1 LWGMAMPELPD
12 VEVARRRLDHAL
24 RGATI
29 TRAHSADRR
38 ILRPK
43 SPSALSRATEGRTV
57 RDVSRRGKWL
67 KVLLDDGGRLFSHL
81 GMTGWWVERDA
92 NAPTERSER
101 ARIDVVRED
110 GRNASVRYLDSRRF
124 GRLIVADR
132 DIDEWNTLGPDPLAD
147 GIDATALA
155 ATLAKS
161 RRAIKDVIMDQTILA
176 GVRNIVATEALW
188 HARID
193 PRSRSNAL
201 TRADV
206 SKLVRGL
213 GKAIGEELDV
223 RMAAGTDQWSDVF
236 AVYGHTGQPCPR
248 CGSTIARVVIGG
260 RSTAFCKTCQVRRGA
275 PAKTAR
281 SRSKKRAI

>member
-1 LWGMAMPELPD
+1 MPELPD

-43 SPSALSRATEGRTV
+43 PPRALSCATEGRTV
-57 RDVSRRGKWL
+57 RDVTRRGKWL
-67 KVLLDDGGRLFSHL
+67 KILLDDGGRFFSHL

-92 NAPTERSER
+92 NAPPERSER

-110 GRNASVRYLDSRRF
+110 GRTASARYLDARRF

-132 DIDEWNTLGPDPLAD
+132 DIDECSALGPDPLAD

-161 RRAIKDVIMDQTILA
+161 SRPIKDVIMDQTILA
-176 GVRNIVATEALW
+176 GVGNILATEALW

-206 SKLVRGL
+206 GRLVRGL

-223 RMAAGTDQWSDVF
+223 RMAAGTDEWRDIF
-236 AVYGHTGQPCPR
+236 AVYGHAGQRCPR

-260 RSTAFCKTCQVRRGA
+260 RTTAFCKTCQVRRGT
-275 PAKTAR
+275 PPKQSR
-281 SRSKKRAI
+281 SRSNKRAIRSRPL

>member
-1 LWGMAMPELPD
+1 MPELPD
-12 VEVARRRLDHAL
+12 VEIARRRLDHVL

-43 SPSALSRATEGRTV
+43 APSALSQATEGRTV

-92 NAPTERSER
+92 SAPTERSER
-101 ARIDVVRED
+101 ARIDVARED
-110 GRNASVRYLDSRRF
+110 GRNASARYLDSRRF

-132 DIDEWNTLGPDPLAD
+132 DIDEWSTLGPDPLVD

-176 GVRNIVATEALW
+176 GVGNILATRGPL
-188 HARID
+188 ARAHRPAFEKQRVD
-193 PRSRSNAL
+193 
-201 TRADV
+201 
-206 SKLVRGL
+206 
-213 GKAIGEELDV
+213 
-223 RMAAGTDQWSDVF
+223 
-236 AVYGHTGQPCPR
+236 
-248 CGSTIARVVIGG
+248 AR
-260 RSTAFCKTCQVRRGA
+260 RR
-275 PAKTAR
+275 R
-281 SRSKKRAI
+281 